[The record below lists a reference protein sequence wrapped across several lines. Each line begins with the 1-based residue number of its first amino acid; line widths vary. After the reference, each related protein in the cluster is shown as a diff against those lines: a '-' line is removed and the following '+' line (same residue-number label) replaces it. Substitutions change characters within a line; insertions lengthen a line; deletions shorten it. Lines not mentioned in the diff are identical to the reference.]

1 MRYPNLLNVT
11 LALGAL
17 LAVALSLA
25 PGPGALAQ
33 QHALPLVT
41 SADSERQGFL
51 RIVNRS
57 SRAGTVRIDAIDD
70 DGQRYGPVNL
80 SLGALGTAH
89 LNSADLEQGNT
100 DKGLSGGVGDGEGSW
115 RLELTSELEIEPLAY
130 IRTPDGFVTSMHDV
144 VQPEIDPETSSLS
157 DDSIRYHVRF
167 LNPGSNNQQ
176 QSQLR
181 LVNPSGTEVIVTI
194 DGLDDGGASP
204 PGGDVQV
211 TLPAHAARTIT
222 AQQLEQGDTGFEGSF
237 GDGVNKWQLF
247 VSAAD
252 SALGQGRPLQVM
264 SLLFSRPTGN
274 LTNLSATGLGND
286 PNRGGDGTDVI
297 VGGGGD
303 DVLNPGDNND
313 SFDVVIASAG
323 DDRIVYSDSGPS
335 ASQKINYADMN
346 EGISVAI
353 DGTSNTATVDKGSA
367 GTDTIVDVANPLNA
381 ASMPPYG
388 AFQIDGSPFDDTFVL
403 TLEDAG
409 PFYGPGQ
416 WMNVTGNAGND
427 HIEIRSG
434 RVELSYDTSTE
445 DVDVDLAAGR
455 ANNDGFGGVDTII
468 GEVFELGGGDGDD
481 TLRGTDGG
489 EQFDGGAGDDVYFPG
504 DNDYRHGRSDQVFAS
519 VGNDTIDYT
528 GSGEY
533 AYQAVLYSI
542 PWFESPTPLI
552 DGGVHVKIDGPG
564 KTATVAKGAAGT
576 DTLVNVDNP
585 MRGGGLGIHGTT
597 TDDRFE
603 LNLDHGQWMQVEG
616 GPGDD
621 TFDIRTLHWE
631 SPERPGSYPRV
642 QYGYSRSGIEIDLQT
657 GIASNDGFGD
667 VDTFDFNGKPVQ
679 IQGSDFADKILGS
692 DSGDSFI
699 GRGGDDYIDGRGG
712 DDELRFDRS
721 GVRAVDVDLEE
732 GTATGTWISTRDY
745 PGIDPTGAFSYTFTS
760 IERVRGS
767 LAGDDDLAGS
777 SGDDRLDGKGGD
789 DTLEGREG
797 NDRLIGGDGDDI
809 FRFLPGH
816 GDDRIDDFG
825 NGEDIIVLVGLDI
838 GSKRDVLDHAWA
850 WDEGVGVHIEL
861 TSFGGGTINLIGFH
875 RDDFDASDFLL

>member
-1 MRYPNLLNVT
+1 MLSRSST
-11 LALGAL
+11 LCLW
-17 LAVALSLA
+17 SLR
-25 PGPGALAQ
+25 PIP
-33 QHALPLVT
+33 
-41 SADSERQGFL
+41 ERQGFL

-115 RLELTSELEIEPLAY
+115 RLELTSELEIEPLGY
-130 IRTPDGFVTSMHDV
+130 IGTPDGFVTSMHDV

-222 AQQLEQGDTGFEGSF
+222 AQQLEQGNTGFEGSF

-252 SALGQGRPLQVM
+252 SALGQARPLQVL
-264 SLLFSRPTGN
+264 SLLFSRSTGN

-297 VGGGGD
+297 VGGSGD

-323 DDRIVYSDSGPS
+323 DDRIVYSDSGPTATQTIS
-335 ASQKINYADMN
+335 YADMN
-346 EGISVAI
+346 EGISATI
-353 DGTSNTATVDKGSA
+353 DGISNTATVDKGSA

-388 AFQIDGSPFDDTFVL
+388 VFRIDGSPYDDTFVL
-403 TLEDAG
+403 TLEDTGA
-409 PFYGPGQ
+409 FWDDGQ
-416 WMNVTGNAGND
+416 WMVVTGNAGND

-445 DVDVDLAAGR
+445 DVDVDL
-455 ANNDGFGGVDTII
+455 
-468 GEVFELGGGDGDD
+468 
-481 TLRGTDGG
+481 
-489 EQFDGGAGDDVYFPG
+489 
-504 DNDYRHGRSDQVFAS
+504 
-519 VGNDTIDYT
+519 
-528 GSGEY
+528 
-533 AYQAVLYSI
+533 
-542 PWFESPTPLI
+542 
-552 DGGVHVKIDGPG
+552 
-564 KTATVAKGAAGT
+564 
-576 DTLVNVDNP
+576 
-585 MRGGGLGIHGTT
+585 
-597 TDDRFE
+597 
-603 LNLDHGQWMQVEG
+603 
-616 GPGDD
+616 
-621 TFDIRTLHWE
+621 
-631 SPERPGSYPRV
+631 
-642 QYGYSRSGIEIDLQT
+642 
-657 GIASNDGFGD
+657 
-667 VDTFDFNGKPVQ
+667 
-679 IQGSDFADKILGS
+679 
-692 DSGDSFI
+692 
-699 GRGGDDYIDGRGG
+699 
-712 DDELRFDRS
+712 
-721 GVRAVDVDLEE
+721 EE
-732 GTATGTWISTRDY
+732 GTATGSWISTRDF

-767 LAGDDDLAGS
+767 REGDDDLAGS
-777 SGDDRLDGKGGD
+777 SGDDRLDGRGGD

-816 GDDRIDDFG
+816 GT
-825 NGEDIIVLVGLDI
+825 I
-838 GSKRDVLDHAWA
+838 GSTTSAT
-850 WDEGVGVHIEL
+850 EGTSSCSSDSTSARSGTFSTTHGPGMKGLAFTSSSPASAEARSTSSASTGTTLTRRTSCFEFVGEGAPRPPRPPGRCARLARGSQVRAERRIAQTGRGNPVREYQ
-861 TSFGGGTINLIGFH
+861 NLRG
-875 RDDFDASDFLL
+875 